1 MLQTDLTR
9 REGDVYAYQSFES
22 VGIGQYLDRDLLVTS
37 YPRVVLQR
45 NVSTAAE
52 VDRYLHRSVAL
63 RYHPEIGKTHRDRNH
78 V

>member
-9 REGDVYAYQSFES
+9 REGDVYAYQLFES
-22 VGIGQYLDRDLLVTS
+22 AGIGQYLDRDLLVTS

-45 NVSTAAE
+45 NVSTVE
-52 VDRYLHRSVAL
+52 GDRYLHRSVAL